1 MTPLLSLSLHRV
13 AAYDTREGWERGRI
27 GNHRIGASIVSRI
40 LTAPWEALETLT
52 GEAAPHDAATLRAF
66 ARGHRWEAMVLAEYA
81 ATKNVVA
88 LDAGSAYGFP
98 GSLVIVSHPAHEWA
112 CCSPDA
118 VTVDPDLGP
127 GLVECKTDAGGMG
140 WAEEDCTLRTAADYH
155 SGLAPSGYVTQAY
168 WQMAVTGVPFC
179 DLVCLL
185 PRYALRIVRVLAD
198 PDTHADLLSTVGEW
212 RERHLVRGEPLPVD
226 GSEACT
232 RALTRRFP
240 GATGKDLRAATAHEA
255 AMVRRYA
262 GVKAEIKRLEAD
274 ADQLR
279 NEIAEGLGDAYGLS
293 LGGKEKALLIPTK
306 GRTTVSLAD
315 IAANSPA
322 IFSALEKGAFINT
335 GASYRQLRC
344 YGLE

>member
-1 MTPLLSLSLHRV
+1 MILTIPPSRL
-13 AAYDTREGWERGRI
+13 AAYATREGWERGRL
-27 GNHRIGASIVSRI
+27 GGHRIGASVVSRI

-52 GEAAPHDAATLRAF
+52 GEAPTHDAATQRAF

-81 ATKNVVA
+81 AVKSVVA
-88 LDAGSAYGFP
+88 VDAGTALGFP
-98 GSLVIVSHPAHEWA
+98 GSLVIVNHADHAWA

-118 VTVDPDLGP
+118 ATVDPEIGV
-127 GLVECKTDAGGMG
+127 GLIECKTDAGGVG
-140 WAEEDCTLRTAADYH
+140 WADEDCTLRTAADYH
-155 SGLAPSGYVTQAY
+155 SGIAPSGYVTQAY
-168 WQMAVTGVPFC
+168 WQMMVTGVPFC

-185 PRYALRIVRVLAD
+185 PRYALRVVRVMAD

-240 GATGKDLRAATAHEA
+240 GATGKDLRRATTHEA

-279 NEIAEGLGDAYGLS
+279 NEIAESLGDTYGLS

-306 GRTTVSLAD
+306 GRTTVSLSD
-315 IAANSPA
+315 IAAQSPA
-322 IFSALEKGAFINT
+322 IFSALEKGEFINT